1 MKCPGGGKSADPT
14 SLTMAVV
21 ELGGIRNGKLDY
33 TPYKQVGWGQMD
45 RDSNPSKKLSLYS
58 GDCGPRAGSVC
69 AGDPSVP

>member
-33 TPYKQVGWGQMD
+33 MGWGQMD
-45 RDSNPSKKLSLYS
+45 RDSNPSEKLSLYS

-69 AGDPSVP
+69 VGDPSVP